1 MVVDVDQSTQSR
13 RQRQRSHTARCDGM
27 ASTPRGA
34 ATLTLSS
41 RTNVVLAWADMKDVE
56 VTGCAWREKCRQV
69 TGSGEIDDHV
79 DEDVSKTST
88 PPGANLLGSSH
99 QQVSGFDSRRG
110 VWSTAH
116 GVQRTEYSAR
126 STAHGVQRMSNQYG
140 DIFGYGVFSGDGGT
154 NLREQILTA
163 APEPEPEPEPEPVSD
178 DPRPEAPASLRVL
191 WVNWTNAVP
200 SPTDP
205 TALPAQPAS
214 LTHTAKP

>member
-1 MVVDVDQSTQSR
+1 
-13 RQRQRSHTARCDGM
+13 
-27 ASTPRGA
+27 
-34 ATLTLSS
+34 
-41 RTNVVLAWADMKDVE
+41 
-56 VTGCAWREKCRQV
+56 
-69 TGSGEIDDHV
+69 
-79 DEDVSKTST
+79 
-88 PPGANLLGSSH
+88 
-99 QQVSGFDSRRG
+99 
-110 VWSTAH
+110 
-116 GVQRTEYSAR
+116 
-126 STAHGVQRMSNQYG
+126 MSNQYG